1 MTETHDV
8 IVIGAGHNGLVCA
21 NLLARGGRRVRVLEA
36 AGRPGGAACTRPF
49 AEGFSVSAGAHL
61 LLHFPDRLV
70 RDLAL
75 EKHGLRFAAQS
86 LGTVLLREDGQH
98 LRLDAGVASGEG
110 LNAEDISAWR
120 DFHDE
125 TGRYAAILARA
136 FGQRPPRLLGGDWRD
151 RLGLL
156 RLGLDI
162 RLLGR
167 DRMREVLRIG
177 LMNIYDLVRERF
189 TDERLQAAVAFD
201 AVLGTGMGPRSPN
214 TVMSYL
220 YRRSGEAL
228 RRGGLT
234 LPAGGMG
241 ALAEALAASAMARGV
256 EIRYGARVAGISVD
270 TDGVQGV
277 RLVSGECLAAR
288 TVISNADPRTTLRDL
303 VGYRHVDTGV
313 ARRVEGIRMRGMAA
327 KLHLALD
334 ALPEIRGLDRA
345 GLGQR
350 LVDCEGLESLEQA
363 MNPSK
368 YRAFSPEPVIEF
380 CIPTLH
386 DPSLAPPGK
395 HVLSAIVQYA
405 PCDLEGGWTDA
416 ARADFTSRVLARLE
430 RLAPGIGARVIASE
444 LLTPPDLQHE
454 FGMQGGHWHHGD
466 IAVDQL
472 LMLRPIVL
480 WSQYAMPPEG
490 LWLCGAGAHPGGGVM
505 GLAGANCA
513 AEILRQGAQQ

>member
-21 NLLARGGRRVRVLEA
+21 QRLARGGRRVLVLEA
-36 AGRPGGAACTRPF
+36 AERPGGAACTRPF

-61 LLHFPDRLV
+61 LGQFPDRLV
-70 RDLAL
+70 RELAL
-75 EKHGLRFAAQS
+75 EKHGFRVAASS
-86 LGTVLLREDGQH
+86 LATVLLREDGRH
-98 LRLDAGVASGEG
+98 LRLDAGAASGDG
-110 LNAEDISAWR
+110 LGAEDISAWR
-120 DFHDE
+120 DFHAE
-125 TGRYAAILARA
+125 TAAYATILAKA
-136 FGQRPPRLLGGDWRD
+136 FGRRPPRLVDADWRD

-228 RRGGLT
+228 RGGGLA

-241 ALAEALAASAMARGV
+241 GLASALAASASALGV
-256 EIRYGARVAGISVD
+256 EIRYGARVAAISVD

-277 RLVSGECLAAR
+277 RLASGEVLGAR
-288 TVISNADPRTTLRDL
+288 TVVSNADPRTTLRDL
-303 VGYRHVDTGV
+303 VGYRHLDAGV

-334 ALPEIRGLDRA
+334 ALPAFRGLDRDS
-345 GLGQR
+345 LGQR
-350 LVDCEGLESLEQA
+350 LVDCAGLEQLELA
-363 MNPSK
+363 MNPAK
-368 YRAFSPEPVIEF
+368 YRDYSPEPVIEF

-386 DPSLAPPGK
+386 DPSLAPAGQ

-405 PCDLEGGWTDA
+405 PCDLTGGWTAA
-416 ARADFTSRVLARLE
+416 ARADFKSRVMARLE
-430 RLAPGIGARVIASE
+430 RLAPGLGERVIASE
-444 LLTPPDLQHE
+444 LLTPPDLQQE
-454 FGMQGGHWHHGD
+454 FGMQGGHWHHGE

-480 WSQYAMPPEG
+480 WSQYAMPPDG

-513 AEILRQGAQQ
+513 EEILRKGARS